1 MLSIKHF
8 KQLSLIQLL
17 LASLICIYF
26 SSIEYIELPNIDFDF
41 LDKLLHLSAF
51 FIYGLSLQ
59 VAFIVNME
67 SIEKKLKMKL
77 TARKIC
83 IIIFVIGSIF
93 AASDE
98 IHQYY
103 VPGRSAD
110 IMDWVFD
117 NLGIALSLLFYNS
130 INKIWK
136 KLSENSR

>member
-1 MLSIKHF
+1 MLSIKYF
-8 KQLSLIQLL
+8 KYLSLIQLL

-26 SSIEYIELPNIDFDF
+26 SSIEYIELPNLNFEF
-41 LDKLLHLSAF
+41 LDKVLHLIAF

-83 IIIFVIGSIF
+83 VIIFIIGSVF

-103 VPGRSAD
+103 VPGRSSD

-117 NLGIALSLLFYNS
+117 SLGVALSLFFYNS

-136 KLSENSR
+136 KLYENSR